1 MTDPNEINPKN
12 TVAPK
17 SDNILGGPNAVSLSD
32 EAKNSIVDALA
43 SKLSSTGM
51 KSNLGNV
58 TVTIKGD
65 GSGKYAP
72 TKSASNITSSP
83 SGASFISSSGMVTPV
98 NAKPT
103 PQTES
108 SFASSVSSLEESVKS
123 LNEIA
128 NKYVNAIPQEFSDAV
143 AEGVA
148 SGFESVSQTDDSKET
163 SVISDR
169 AQKEFERLYETQEES
184 LEKFKIAAGKMEESW
199 RDISQL
205 KSDIFKIEE
214 TGEGID
220 KLDDLRRQL
229 DRAFIMNKFSSEEAN
244 AIQSEIKERQRTIDI
259 SLQSIA
265 DQAFIDVDVAKKQ
278 LGVTEDAN
286 DESASTLKKIK
297 DRVSDDGKEFQ
308 SFVEQFKYENELTR
322 KVEEEINS
330 QLDKSINGAI
340 QDLELFANKDALIEI
355 SKKSGLN
362 LETLA
367 LVQEQIANDLKGAG
381 DRIDM
386 SDSKEV
392 ERFKL
397 QLVSETKFKNDIIK
411 ELIKTREGINTESVR
426 KELEEQYQRSGLP
439 AAIATVRAKENADKE
454 ANQRRRVVD
463 QQIELMKT
471 QSETQKEQLS
481 QTMFQSSLIEDDI
494 KYRIEKEKEQSGI
507 PKWYL
512 DLKERLEPINAV
524 LGDMLETFRGSGIL
538 TKILMIL
545 GLAGGIIAGVVSTAI
560 SKVFG
565 VFSTLFPGVASGIAK
580 LFAEGGLIGRIISPI
595 TKLFA
600 PVADSMRFLT
610 AGVQEGGLVM
620 KLFGSILKPI
630 NAVVKSFGF
639 GMKLGKGFVELLG
652 KLALPLTIILTTIDA
667 VIGGFKGYSKEGVS
681 GIIKGALAG
690 IISGLTF
697 GLLDFESIFKF
708 FGDTIQPIFN
718 AINDAIAPFANWIT
732 STYQIFKKAFDN
744 IANTFQGG
752 GSLVNKIFKSLGYL
766 IVLGVEVLWNNI
778 MFIGKQLLQLAIVLP
793 FKISKFISETVIS
806 IIQTINEG
814 VAYAIDWF
822 VNWITSGEWLGDMEK
837 FGNWIFDTLVGLLAD
852 AINGLADGLGEL
864 PIVGEYIK
872 QSLGGG
878 SKTVPPITQE
888 EILSSRD
895 AESKRTGTEIA
906 KGFSDQLEEEKET
919 TKNVASITLDKLIGT
934 KQSNIQ
940 TLSRINE
947 MSSTT
952 ESMANSYAAE
962 TKRIMAHEAMIMRS
976 SSAMSNVTS
985 MSDRSYSSSIGIE
998 DSTKIKNISKELVN
1012 EIKTSEN
1019 INATR
1024 GSLTSVNTTM
1034 VNNTTAPAPQPALIA
1049 PQPPRNTEP
1058 TYRNMMFMEHPGF

>member
-17 SDNILGGPNAVSLSD
+17 SDNILGGLNNMSLSD
-32 EAKNSIVDALA
+32 DAKNSIADAIA
-43 SKLSSTGM
+43 AKLSTGGM

-65 GSGKYAP
+65 GSEKYGP
-72 TKSASNITSSP
+72 TKSASSVVSSP
-83 SGASFISSSGMVTPV
+83 MGASFISTSIGTVPV
-98 NAKPT
+98 AKPIST
-103 PQTES
+103 PQTDS
-108 SFASSVSSLEESVKS
+108 SFASAASSLEEAIKS
-123 LNEIA
+123 LNQIA
-128 NKYVNAIPQEFSDAV
+128 TKYADNTPQEFSDTTQR
-143 AEGVA
+143 E
-148 SGFESVSQTDDSKET
+148 SGFESISQTDDSKKEP
-163 SVISDR
+163 VIRDR
-169 AQKEFERLYETQEES
+169 VQKEFESLYKTQEGS
-184 LEKFKIAAGKMEESW
+184 FRKFELAAAKMEESW
-199 RDISQL
+199 GDISRL
-205 KSDIFKIEE
+205 KADIFKIEE
-214 TGEGID
+214 TGEGTG

-229 DRAFIMNKFSSEEAN
+229 DRAIIINKISTEEAN
-244 AIQSEIKERQRTIDI
+244 SIQSEIKDRQQVIDA

-278 LGVTEDAN
+278 LGATKDAN
-286 DESASTLKKIK
+286 EESSSRLKGIE
-297 DRVSDDGKEFQ
+297 DRVGEDGKKFE
-308 SFVEQFKYENELTR
+308 SFVEQFKYENDLTR
-322 KVEEEINS
+322 KAEEEMNS

-340 QDLELFANKDALIEI
+340 QDLGVFANQDALIEI

-367 LVQEQIANDLKGAG
+367 LVQEQIANDLGAAG
-381 DRIDM
+381 DRVDL
-386 SDSKEV
+386 SDAKEV

-397 QLVSETKFKNDIIK
+397 QLVSETKFKNDVVK
-411 ELIKTREGINTESVR
+411 ELIKSRENINIESVR
-426 KELEEQYQRSGLP
+426 KELEEQYQKSGLP
-439 AAIATVRAKENADKE
+439 AAIATVKSKENAERE
-454 ANQRRRVVD
+454 ANERRRVID
-463 QQIELMKT
+463 QQIALLKT
-471 QSETQKEQLS
+471 QSETQKEQLT
-481 QTMFQSSLIEDDI
+481 QTLFQSSLIEDDI
-494 KYRIEKEKEQSGI
+494 RYRLEKEKEQSGI

-512 DLKERLEPINAV
+512 DLKERLEPINA
-524 LGDMLETFRGSGIL
+524 LLNDMLETFKGSGIL

-545 GLAGGIIAGVVSTAI
+545 GLAGGIIAGVISAAI

-565 VFSTLFPGVASGIAK
+565 IFSTLFPSVAKGIAA
-580 LFAEGGLIGRIISPI
+580 LFAEGGLIGRMISPI
-595 TKLFA
+595 SKLFA
-600 PVADSMRFLT
+600 PVADGIKFLST
-610 AGVQEGGLVM
+610 GAKEGGLIM

-630 NAVVKSFGF
+630 NAIIKSFGF

-718 AINDAIAPFANWIT
+718 AINDAIAPFVNWIT
-732 STYQIFKKAFDN
+732 SVYEIFKKAFDS

-752 GSLVNKIFKSLGYL
+752 GSIVSKIFKSLGHL
-766 IVLGVEVLWNNI
+766 IVLGVELLMNNI

-793 FKISKFISETVIS
+793 FKIGKFIGEMLVKLAELTYDAFMSLWDWIS
-806 IIQTINEG
+806 
-814 VAYAIDWF
+814 
-822 VNWITSGEWLGDMEK
+822 SGE
-837 FGNWIFDTLVGLLAD
+837 ILAD
-852 AINGLADGLGEL
+852 VANFGTWLYDELIGLFSEMINGIADGLGEL

-872 QSLGGG
+872 QALGGG

-895 AESKRTGTEIA
+895 AEAKRTGNEIA

-919 TKNVASITLDKLIGT
+919 ASNVASITLDRLIGT
-934 KQSNIQ
+934 KQSNVE
-940 TLSRINE
+940 TLSRINR

-952 ESMANSYAAE
+952 AEMANSYAAE
-962 TKRIMAHEAMIMRS
+962 TKKMMTHEAMIMKSSNSMSRMSSTSDIS
-976 SSAMSNVTS
+976 SSA
-985 MSDRSYSSSIGIE
+985 SSVGINIE
-998 DSTKIKNISKELVN
+998 DSTRIKNISKELVN
-1012 EIKTSEN
+1012 EIRTNESAN
-1019 INATR
+1019 SVR
-1024 GSLTSVNTTM
+1024 GNLTSVNTTM
-1034 VNNTTAPAPQPALIA
+1034 VNNTTAPATQPALIA